1 LNQQLLRTHTLLLF
15 CFLIAACS
23 LQVEQLS
30 VRLETLEMQLSS
42 STDAPQH
49 QQQLQQQ
56 QETLL
61 QLHQQRKQQQAVA
74 ADLEQ
79 QLQQLQGRIQEL
91 DQQLQQ
97 QQKQQHALLLQQQR
111 AEAKAADAAAG
122 LKRSKQELKQLVKD
136 FGCHDAVND
145 LAAGA
150 AEAVR
155 EASPDGAAA
164 AAAAAGAVPT
174 AKEMQQMLR
183 QAKRLQQEAA
193 QLEVPELPAA
203 QKVSDP
209 ARAVLAVHVCE
220 EHSAFACATSAH
232 TLCCCRSGLVRAAA
246 SCVPWL

>member
-1 LNQQLLRTHTLLLF
+1 LLLIPVA
-15 CFLIAACS
+15 L

-30 VRLETLEMQLSS
+30 IRLETLEMQLSS
-42 STDAPQH
+42 SLDAPQH
-49 QQQLQQQ
+49 RKQLLQQ
-56 QETLL
+56 EDLLL

-97 QQKQQHALLLQQQR
+97 QQKQQRALLLQQQR
-111 AEAKAADAAAG
+111 AESKAADAAAG

-136 FGCHDAVND
+136 FGCHDA
-145 LAAGA
+145 LHELAAQPAAGA
-150 AEAVR
+150 AEAGTA
-155 EASPDGAAA
+155 ASPDGTAAA
-164 AAAAAGAVPT
+164 AAAAVPT

-203 QKVSDP
+203 QKVGKP
-209 ARAVLAVHVCE
+209 ARAVLVVHDDRTIQPSLAAVQ
-220 EHSAFACATSAH
+220 
-232 TLCCCRSGLVRAAA
+232 
-246 SCVPWL
+246 